1 MTIDYI
7 MFITF
12 LLIFNIFVI
21 FNFKRI
27 SKTINLYDIPD
38 TVRKIHDN
46 PVPLIGGFIIFINTL
61 FFITFFFIYESNFL
75 LKYFYF
81 TELKPFIYFLL
92 FLVLIFL
99 IGLYDDKYNL
109 GALSRLVMIS
119 FLIYFY
125 LKVDNTSIIHQLNFS
140 FTGHQI
146 NFEIGSIIFTSI
158 CLIILLI
165 SCNMFDGINLQSF
178 LFYIINFSFL
188 YYMHS
193 NFYLLVL
200 IFSIFIFGILNF
212 NGKIFLGDSGVYI
225 LSLILGIFYIKY
237 YNFMPGRIE
246 ADIIFSILLLPVL
259 DAGRCIVHRIING
272 KNPFAGDRNHFH
284 YLLLKKYSYTKT
296 ILLISALILVPI
308 INYFLN
314 VNTFYGISLVL
325 FIYFYLY
332 FFKLSKFL

>member
-7 MFITF
+7 ILIGFF
-12 LLIFNIFVI
+12 LVFNIFVL

-27 SKTINLYDIPD
+27 SKAINLYDIPD
-38 TVRKIHDN
+38 AVRKIHDN
-46 PVPLIGGFIIFINTL
+46 PVPLIGGFIIFANTV
-61 FFITFFFIYESNFL
+61 FFITFFFIYESNIL
-75 LKYFYF
+75 LQYFYF

-92 FLVLIFL
+92 LLVLIFF

-140 FTGHQI
+140 FTGFQI
-146 NFEIGSIIFTSI
+146 DFDIGSLIFSSI

-178 LFYIINFSFL
+178 LFYIINFTFL
-188 YYMHS
+188 YYLQP
-193 NFYLLVL
+193 NLYLLVL
-200 IFSIFIFGILNF
+200 IFSIFIFGVLNF

-225 LSLILGIFYIKY
+225 SSLILGIFYIKY
-237 YNFMPGRIE
+237 YNFMPKRIE
-246 ADIIFSILLLPVL
+246 ADIIFSMLLLPVL

-272 KNPFAGDRNHFH
+272 KNPFAGDRIHFH
-284 YLLLKKYSYTKT
+284 YLLLKKYSFTKT
-296 ILLISALILVPI
+296 ILLISALILIPFV
-308 INYFLN
+308 NYFLN

-325 FIYFYLY
+325 IIYFYLY
-332 FFKLSKFL
+332 FFKLNK